1 MLRKQYLE
9 QYEKIWSEA
18 KVNYLQ
24 AATALERLNWQAK
37 REAAAASQ
45 HNQVLSLEVEK
56 RAEALAAYY
65 TR

>member
-9 QYEKIWSEA
+9 QYGKIWSDA
-18 KVNYLQ
+18 KINYLQ
-24 AATALERLNWQAK
+24 AAGDLERLNKQAK
-37 REAAAASQ
+37 DEAAAEI
-45 HNQVLSLEVEK
+45 HGQVLPLEVEK

>member
-9 QYEKIWSEA
+9 QYGKIWSDA
-18 KVNYLQ
+18 KINYLQ
-24 AATALERLNWQAK
+24 AAGDLERLNKQAK
-37 REAAAASQ
+37 DEAAAASQ
-45 HNQVLSLEVEK
+45 HNQILPLEVEK

>member
-9 QYEKIWSEA
+9 QYGKIWSDA
-18 KVNYLQ
+18 KINYLQ
-24 AATALERLNWQAK
+24 AAGDLERLNKQAK
-37 REAAAASQ
+37 DEAAAASQ

>member
-18 KVNYLQ
+18 KVNYPQ
-24 AATALERLNWQAK
+24 AATALESLNRQAK
-37 REAAAASQ
+37 REAEVEA
-45 HNQVLSLEVEK
+45 HNQVLPLEVEK
-56 RAEALAAYY
+56 RTANLVAYF